1 MYPAL
6 PAEYSANIPPESC
19 PDRRRRRAAPELQTK
34 PAVHCTDPAA
44 PGALPRHLPKLNRS
58 FLAARF
64 DSNTAANENRG
75 SVWSRCSVCWKVGLL
90 HAFRR
95 ERLASKGKSMCT
107 VNAASVEPA
116 GREEVSGVARLK
128 PWSARAWLR
137 RESKLLERASERC
150 SDRPRQEQYDGK
162 WTTWL
167 YSSAKQR
174 GRPTARQRPAVNP
187 ACFVGRV
194 RGIRVRELARFTSHI
209 DREPPLSNKTSVK
222 QSQLMS
228 LR

>member
-75 SVWSRCSVCWKVGLL
+75 SVWSRVFRLL
-90 HAFRR
+90 EGWSAPCFPSRALGQQGKKHVYS
-95 ERLASKGKSMCT
+95 ERSLCGT
-107 VNAASVEPA
+107 
-116 GREEVSGVARLK
+116 GREGRSVRSSSFEALVS
-128 PWSARAWLR
+128 
-137 RESKLLERASERC
+137 
-150 SDRPRQEQYDGK
+150 
-162 WTTWL
+162 
-167 YSSAKQR
+167 
-174 GRPTARQRPAVNP
+174 
-187 ACFVGRV
+187 
-194 RGIRVRELARFTSHI
+194 
-209 DREPPLSNKTSVK
+209 
-222 QSQLMS
+222 
-228 LR
+228 